1 MIQEIAIS
9 RVFMRKDAR
18 KIDEVA
24 VRRLVDSIGE
34 LGIINPL
41 RVRAAVRMVNGVEG
55 EAYETIAG
63 NHRLKAAI
71 KAGLETVPCIVVDD
85 DDLRAELAMID
96 ENLMRAELSA
106 ADRAEQTARRK
117 AIYEELH
124 PETKHGGDR
133 KTDQVAN
140 LATPNFVKET
150 ASCVGKS
157 ERVIQRDAER
167 GEKISEEALR
177 LVKGTRLDKGK
188 DLDDLKKV
196 PREKQVAW
204 VERRLKEPA
213 PAKKTKVAADPLG
226 DAEACE
232 RQVARLMDAWNAA
245 GPEAREEFLLRIDAP
260 VFDRGRGSVIAFH
273 VPGEPVAKGR
283 PRFVRATGRTFT
295 PAKTASY
302 EGDRCWRCIK
312 GDERAEAALIG
323 LAGLLL
329 ERKVA
334 A

>member
-18 KIDEVA
+18 KIDEAA

-41 RVRAAVRMVNGVEG
+41 RVRPAVRMVNGVEG
-55 EAYETIAG
+55 DAFETIAG

-96 ENLMRAELSA
+96 ENLMRSELSA

-133 KTDQVAN
+133 QGGQVAN
-140 LATPNFVKET
+140 FATSNFVKET

-157 ERVIQRDAER
+157 ERSIRLDAER
-167 GEKISEEALR
+167 GEKIVEEAIELIR
-177 LVKGTRLDKGK
+177 GTELDSGVYLDK
-188 DLDDLKKV
+188 LKK
-196 PREKQVAW
+196 
-204 VERRLKEPA
+204 A
-213 PAKKTKVAADPLG
+213 PAKDQVSMVQKALRGIATRQSKEKQDTDDRRRASRLDADIKDRAAK
-226 DAEACE
+226 E
-232 RQVARLMDAWNAA
+232 
-245 GPEAREEFLLRIDAP
+245 
-260 VFDRGRGSVIAFH
+260 IADIISEH
-273 VPGEPVAKGR
+273 VPAD
-283 PRFVRATGRTFT
+283 FW
-295 PAKTASY
+295 
-302 EGDRCWRCIK
+302 DCIK
-312 GDERAEAALIG
+312 ANLAVTDTKRILCALANDTGHSKIEAAY
-323 LAGLLL
+323 AS
-329 ERKVA
+329 A
-334 A
+334 

>member
-1 MIQEIAIS
+1 VIEEIAIA

-18 KIDEVA
+18 KIDEAA

-55 EAYETIAG
+55 EAFETIAG

-96 ENLMRAELSA
+96 ENLMRSELSA

-124 PETKHGGDR
+124 PETRPTSDGGGGR
-133 KTDQVAN
+133 N
-140 LATPNFVKET
+140 NATRRQLGDDI
-150 ASCVGKS
+150 ASRFTSDAAASIGKS

-213 PAKKTKVAADPLG
+213 PSKKTKVAADPLG

-245 GPEAREEFLLRIDAP
+245 GPEAREEFLLRIDTP
-260 VFDRGRGSVIAFH
+260 VFDR
-273 VPGEPVAKGR
+273 
-283 PRFVRATGRTFT
+283 
-295 PAKTASY
+295 TA
-302 EGDRCWRCIK
+302 
-312 GDERAEAALIG
+312 AE
-323 LAGLLL
+323 
-329 ERKVA
+329 
-334 A
+334 